1 MEYKIFKEKRG
12 VEPLRGLSQQL
23 AIAHTYRCITL
34 PKFKLALIIEHPPG
48 PAPLRVGREKGE
60 NPQAIKVLGP
70 HPIYLIIL
78 FVKSFRI
85 LQTEGGQRRM
95 GRG

>member
-34 PKFKLALIIEHPPG
+34 PKFKLALII
-48 PAPLRVGREKGE
+48 
-60 NPQAIKVLGP
+60 
-70 HPIYLIIL
+70 IL

-85 LQTEGGQRRM
+85 LKTEGGQRRM
-95 GRG
+95 GGG

>member
-48 PAPLRVGREKGE
+48 PSPYPLRAKGGSGEGR
-60 NPQAIKVLGP
+60 
-70 HPIYLIIL
+70 
-78 FVKSFRI
+78 KSA
-85 LQTEGGQRRM
+85 GD
-95 GRG
+95 

>member
-1 MEYKIFKEKRG
+1 MIHRTTCR
-12 VEPLRGLSQQL
+12 PGLW
-23 AIAHTYRCITL
+23 
-34 PKFKLALIIEHPPG
+34 PG
-48 PAPLRVGREKGE
+48 LQTTARTREKGEGE

-85 LQTEGGQRRM
+85 LKTEGGQRRM
-95 GRG
+95 GGG

>member
-48 PAPLRVGREKGE
+48 PALATSLWIRARRRSGGR
-60 NPQAIKVLGP
+60 
-70 HPIYLIIL
+70 
-78 FVKSFRI
+78 S
-85 LQTEGGQRRM
+85 
-95 GRG
+95 

>member
-48 PAPLRVGREKGE
+48 PSPFALKGE
-60 NPQAIKVLGP
+60 GGSGEGR
-70 HPIYLIIL
+70 
-78 FVKSFRI
+78 KSA
-85 LQTEGGQRRM
+85 GD
-95 GRG
+95 

>member
-48 PAPLRVGREKGE
+48 PSPFALKG
-60 NPQAIKVLGP
+60 
-70 HPIYLIIL
+70 
-78 FVKSFRI
+78 
-85 LQTEGGQRRM
+85 
-95 GRG
+95 

>member
-1 MEYKIFKEKRG
+1 MG
-12 VEPLRGLSQQL
+12 RGL
-23 AIAHTYRCITL
+23 A
-34 PKFKLALIIEHPPG
+34 
-48 PAPLRVGREKGE
+48 REKGE

-85 LQTEGGQRRM
+85 LKTEGGQRRM
-95 GRG
+95 GGG

>member
-48 PAPLRVGREKGE
+48 PSPLRVGRVGRREK
-60 NPQAIKVLGP
+60 I
-70 HPIYLIIL
+70 
-78 FVKSFRI
+78 
-85 LQTEGGQRRM
+85 RR
-95 GRG
+95 RLKY

>member
-48 PAPLRVGREKGE
+48 PGPSESPALFKNKNPCGGGLKTREKGE
-60 NPQAIKVLGP
+60 G
-70 HPIYLIIL
+70 
-78 FVKSFRI
+78 
-85 LQTEGGQRRM
+85 RREKI
-95 GRG
+95 RRRLKY

>member
-1 MEYKIFKEKRG
+1 MVFGLKTG
-12 VEPLRGLSQQL
+12 PAHPLP
-23 AIAHTYRCITL
+23 A
-34 PKFKLALIIEHPPG
+34 LALLPS
-48 PAPLRVGREKGE
+48 PLRVGREKGE

-85 LQTEGGQRRM
+85 LKTEGGQRRM
-95 GRG
+95 GGG

>member
-1 MEYKIFKEKRG
+1 MHTITPYRFRKIYYILTAPALARPSPHLCGSGRG
-12 VEPLRGLSQQL
+12 GGLK
-23 AIAHTYRCITL
+23 TRD
-34 PKFKLALIIEHPPG
+34 KGE
-48 PAPLRVGREKGE
+48 GE

-85 LQTEGGQRRM
+85 LKTEGGQRRM
-95 GRG
+95 GGG

>member
-48 PAPLRVGREKGE
+48 PSPD
-60 NPQAIKVLGP
+60 P
-70 HPIYLIIL
+70 
-78 FVKSFRI
+78 
-85 LQTEGGQRRM
+85 
-95 GRG
+95 

>member
-48 PAPLRVGREKGE
+48 P
-60 NPQAIKVLGP
+60 GP
-70 HPIYLIIL
+70 
-78 FVKSFRI
+78 S
-85 LQTEGGQRRM
+85 
-95 GRG
+95 

>member
-34 PKFKLALIIEHPPG
+34 PKFKLALIIEHPPHL
-48 PAPLRVGREKGE
+48 ALH
-60 NPQAIKVLGP
+60 NPQPSLKIK
-70 HPIYLIIL
+70 IL
-78 FVKSFRI
+78 AAAV
-85 LQTEGGQRRM
+85 
-95 GRG
+95 